1 MTPINQSNK
10 TNRLRLR
17 SDSGKDSE
25 ADLLSDP
32 LTETATEQMSV
43 SRRCQRKGDQKIHS
57 FDPEANL
64 CKQKQPQ
71 FTVEE
76 LGAEQHK
83 LIGRKLKRF

>member
-1 MTPINQSNK
+1 MFMPLGDFSPLKSFLSLASRI
-10 TNRLRLR
+10 
-17 SDSGKDSE
+17 E